1 MGRIMTNPKQSSS
14 SYVRAYG
21 KVQKIEPYRL
31 VWLSKIVYSGTF
43 ELLISVVIVIN
54 AISLAVLT
62 MPNLDPEV
70 IAAANTIDGIAF
82 VIYAFELVMR
92 ILSYGKKPWMFFREG
107 WNVFDFIVV
116 GLSPFFQGQT
126 AVIRLLR
133 LLRLVRIFRFLPEV
147 RILSASIVK
156 SIPPLMSMTVLISLL
171 LFLYGMAGFY
181 IFGEQAPESWGNIG
195 LSMKSL
201 FILLTL
207 ENFPVYL
214 EEAMLIT
221 PIAIP
226 FFLSYVF
233 LIVFTVLNVLI
244 GIVLNAMDEA
254 REEDRTQREQLKN
267 LKGLSADVSE
277 LSSSDKNVKLEIQRL
292 RDELSKLESTI
303 TSKDQ
308 SPKPKA

>member
-1 MGRIMTNPKQSSS
+1 MTKEPTKV

-21 KVQKIEPYRL
+21 KVREIESYRIKSL
-31 VWLSKIVYSGTF
+31 AQLVYSTQF
-43 ELLISVVIVIN
+43 ELLISAVIIIN

-62 MPNLDPEV
+62 MPNLSPET
-70 IAAANTIDGIAF
+70 IAIANNVDLAAY
-82 VIYAFELVMR
+82 VIYVIEL
-92 ILSYGKKPWMFFREG
+92 ILRLVSYGRKPWKFFKEG
-107 WNVFDFIVV
+107 WNVFDFVII
-116 GLSPFFQGQT
+116 GLTPFFQGQT

-133 LLRLVRIFRFLPEV
+133 LMRLIRIFRFLPEV

-156 SIPPLMSMTVLISLL
+156 SIPPLLSMSVLIGML
-171 LFLYGMAGFY
+171 LFLYGMAGYYF
-181 IFGEQAPESWGNIG
+181 FGADAPQSWGDIG

-214 EEAMLIT
+214 EEAMLIN
-221 PIAIP
+221 PLAVP

-254 REEDRTQREQLKN
+254 RSEDQIQRRQVAELNELAAEVEK
-267 LKGLSADVSE
+267 
-277 LSSSDKNVKLEIQRL
+277 LSSTDSSTQAEIQSIRN
-292 RDELSKLESTI
+292 RINEISSQANVGK
-303 TSKDQ
+303 KN
-308 SPKPKA
+308 

>member
-1 MGRIMTNPKQSSS
+1 MKTTEPKQ
-14 SYVRAYG
+14 YFVRAYG
-21 KVQKIEPYRL
+21 KVKEIESYRFR
-31 VWLSKIVYSGTF
+31 WLAKLVYSTPF
-43 ELLISVVIVIN
+43 ELFISGVIIVN

-62 MPNLDPEV
+62 MPNLDEQTKA
-70 IAAANTIDGIAF
+70 IANNIDLAAYF
-82 VIYAFELVMR
+82 IYVAELLVRM
-92 ILSYGKKPWMFFREG
+92 ISYGKKPWNFFKEG
-107 WNVFDFIVV
+107 WNIFDFVV
-116 GLSPFFQGQT
+116 IGLTPFFQGQT

-133 LLRLVRIFRFLPEV
+133 LMRLVRIFRFLPEV

-171 LFLYGMAGFY
+171 LFLYGMAGY
-181 IFGEQAPESWGNIG
+181 YLFGEAAPASWGDIG

-214 EEAMLIT
+214 EEAMLINAL
-221 PIAIP
+221 AIP

-254 REEDRTQREQLKN
+254 REEDRTQKNQVAELNELAAKAEGITPDDPETKREIAEIRKRIDAILLEVGKN
-267 LKGLSADVSE
+267 
-277 LSSSDKNVKLEIQRL
+277 
-292 RDELSKLESTI
+292 
-303 TSKDQ
+303 
-308 SPKPKA
+308 PKKS